1 LGEGIINERRFAAIE
16 ETHKML
22 DKHKRE
28 YQTAVKRGVN
38 EWEIETLRDMHRR
51 ELKEAVAREADVG
64 AEGAQV
70 NPSRKS

>member
-1 LGEGIINERRFAAIE
+1 
-16 ETHKML
+16 ML

-51 ELKEAVAREADVG
+51 ELKEAVAREAD
-64 AEGAQV
+64 AGAQATQGKR
-70 NPSRKS
+70 PRKY